1 MTPELQAYYDARFST
16 MATQGW
22 QDLVDDATEMFK
34 AVNNLAPVVNEQ
46 DLYYRKG
53 QLDILQ
59 WLLSLRDSSAAAYEQ
74 LINDSAG
81 AAQDGS

>member
-1 MTPELQAYYDARFST
+1 MTPELQAYYENRFNT

-34 AVNNLAPVVNEQ
+34 AVNNLSPVVNEQ

-74 LINDSAG
+74 LSSGDVS
-81 AAQDGS
+81 DGS

>member
-1 MTPELQAYYDARFST
+1 MTPELQAYYENRFSM
-16 MATQGW
+16 MAAQGW

-34 AVNNLAPVVNEQ
+34 AVNNLAPVATEQ

-74 LINDSAG
+74 LSSGDVT
-81 AAQDGS
+81 DGS

>member
-34 AVNNLAPVVNEQ
+34 AVNNLAPVTNEA
-46 DLYYRKG
+46 DLFYRKG

-59 WLLSLRDSSAAAYEQ
+59 WLLSLRDSSATAYEQ
-74 LINDSAG
+74 LLSGDMT
-81 AAQDGS
+81 DGS

>member
-34 AVNNLAPVVNEQ
+34 AVNNLSPVTNEQ

-59 WLLSLRDSSAAAYEQ
+59 WLLSLRDSSSAAYEQ
-74 LINDSAG
+74 LLSGDIT
-81 AAQDGS
+81 DGS

>member
-1 MTPELQAYYDARFST
+1 MDQKLQEYYDNRFST
-16 MATQGW
+16 MSTQGW

-34 AVNNLAPVVNEQ
+34 AVNNLAAVDSETA
-46 DLYYRKG
+46 LYFRKG

-74 LINDSAG
+74 LSSGDVT
-81 AAQDGS
+81 DGS

>member
-34 AVNNLAPVVNEQ
+34 AVNNLAAVDSETA
-46 DLYYRKG
+46 LYFRKG

-74 LINDSAG
+74 LSSGDVT
-81 AAQDGS
+81 DGS

>member
-34 AVNNLAPVVNEQ
+34 AVNNLAPVTTEA
-46 DLYYRKG
+46 DLFYRKG

-59 WLLSLRDSSAAAYEQ
+59 WLLSLRDSSATAYEQ
-74 LINDSAG
+74 LLSGDMT
-81 AAQDGS
+81 DGS